1 MLFRSPNVLHLE
13 RPGLMARG
21 EVLQVNRD
29 RLKLG
34 ELAMFEDFFTQVTGQ
49 EPSAEQRRVVA
60 DALESLHRE
69 EF

>member
-1 MLFRSPNVLHLE
+1 VLHLD

-21 EVLQVNRD
+21 ESLQVNRD

-34 ELAMFEDFFTQVTGQ
+34 ELAMFEDFFEQVTGDP
-49 EPSAEQRRVVA
+49 PSKEQRRVVA
-60 DALESLHRE
+60 GALSGRHRE